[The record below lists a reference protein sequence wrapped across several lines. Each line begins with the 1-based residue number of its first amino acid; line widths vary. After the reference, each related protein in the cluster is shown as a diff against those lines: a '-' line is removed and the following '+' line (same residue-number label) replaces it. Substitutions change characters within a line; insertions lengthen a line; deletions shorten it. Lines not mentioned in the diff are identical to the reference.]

1 MAYSLLNRFRGTFVG
16 VAIAESQMGLGD
28 GSKRNSQ
35 IMKASADS
43 LIRCGR
49 LNLRDWKSHCIPPQ
63 ILHQSGATSLAAGL
77 LALLPIILFYHE
89 DEYWLFQQLKLAI
102 EHWPELDYHASDIML
117 FGWAIAHVI
126 TEKNNSESMIY
137 SIHKRLK
144 KTEKAANISDFI
156 GENLPKIN
164 RLLAASASWET
175 TLYQLKMDNHPDS
188 AAIYRALYCFLSTPE
203 HFQLSIQRA
212 ARSQTQ
218 PLLTTLLTAA
228 LSGAYNSH
236 AGIPMT
242 WQLTDSNQTPLQTGI
257 IEQMTVADRLYATW
271 LGIYHVVENIEKSRF
286 QPQMVVVTDPHL
298 LVPRSD

>member
-16 VAIAESQMGLGD
+16 VAIAENQMGFVD
-28 GSKRNSQ
+28 GSDRNSQ
-35 IMKASADS
+35 IMKASAYS
-43 LIRCGR
+43 LIRSGG
-49 LNLRDWKSHCIPPQ
+49 LNLRDWQSHCIP
-63 ILHQSGATSLAAGL
+63 HESGATSLQAGL

-89 DEYWLFQQLKLAI
+89 DEYWLFQQLKQAI
-102 EHWPELDYHASDIML
+102 DHWPELDSHASDIMV
-117 FGWAIAHVI
+117 FGWAIAHGI
-126 TEKNNSESMIY
+126 TKKNDSESIIY
-137 SIHKRLK
+137 SIQKRL
-144 KTEKAANISDFI
+144 ENAENAENIYDFI

-164 RLLAASASWET
+164 RLFAASASWET
-175 TLYQLKMDNHPDS
+175 ALSQLKMDNHPDS
-188 AAIYRALYCFLSTPE
+188 AAIYLALYCFLSTPE

-242 WQLTDSNQTPLQTGI
+242 WQLTESNQTPLQSRI

-271 LGIYHVVENIEKSRF
+271 LGIYHVVENMEKSRF